1 MDMREVD
8 ISGFRRPDIPMGRV
22 RQGSD
27 LKQTDIENEGRYA
40 RLLFCFKLLCGPKRG
55 VSAF

>member
-1 MDMREVD
+1 MREVD